1 MKKTVDLV
9 QTAVFASMVFVA
21 TSLIRIPVMP
31 GAGLIHTG
39 TVILFVVAV
48 CFGPVKGALAGS
60 IGMALFNLTSEWAVW
75 APYTFIIRLV
85 MGYII
90 GSIAHINGYG
100 GRNMKVNVLAL
111 LISAIW
117 FIPTTYVAQIM
128 IQGVDWR
135 IPMAAI
141 PGNVAQLVLALV
153 IGLPM
158 IPKINKINRQINKYE
173 PSKKVIS
180 LKEYKKTR
188 RV

>member
-9 QTAVFASMVFVA
+9 QTAMFASMIFVA
-21 TSLIRIPVMP
+21 TSLIRVPVMP

-48 CFGPVKGALAGS
+48 CFGPVKGALSGS
-60 IGMALFNLTSEWAVW
+60 IGMALFNLTTEWAVW

-90 GSIAHINGYG
+90 GRIAHMNGYS
-100 GRNMKVNVLAL
+100 GRNMKVNVIAL
-111 LISAIW
+111 LVSAIW
-117 FIPTTYVAQIM
+117 FIPTTYIAQIM

-135 IPMAAI
+135 VPIAAI
-141 PGNVAQLVLALV
+141 PGNIAQLVLALV

-158 IPKINKINRQINKYE
+158 IPKVNKVNRHTIKQESNEKT
-173 PSKKVIS
+173 KK
-180 LKEYKKTR
+180 LLN
-188 RV
+188 